1 MIKLNAKNPKGKGGC
16 QYHIAC
22 HENDLSP
29 YILLPGDP
37 DRVLKITQSWDEKRQ
52 VAFNREY
59 RSITGY
65 FKNVKISCLSTGIGA
80 PSTAI
85 AIEEAARLGV
95 HTFIRVGSTG
105 AIQRGINPGDL
116 IINTGGVRLE
126 GTSKNYVRPEY
137 PALAHYEVILALIE
151 ACEKFKFR
159 YHLGITASTDA
170 FYVGEGR
177 LGFKG
182 YSQLNFKDIVPDLRK
197 AKVTNLEMEASV
209 LFTLANLYNLR
220 AGAVCAVFDNLLTNK
235 WIIKGEKEAGKV
247 ACEAVV
253 TLNQWDK
260 IKNKKR
266 KKHFY
271 PSLIK
276 LK

>member
-1 MIKLNAKNPKGKGGC
+1 MIKSKAKNPKGKGGC

-22 HENDLSP
+22 RRNDLSS
-29 YILLPGDP
+29 YVLLPGDP
-37 DRVLKITQSWDEKRQ
+37 DRVLKITQSWDRKRQ
-52 VAFNREY
+52 IAFNREY
-59 RSITGY
+59 RSVTGY
-65 FKNVKISCLSTGIGA
+65 FKNVRISCLSTGIGA

-95 HTFIRVGSTG
+95 HTLIRVGSTG
-105 AIQRGINPGDL
+105 AIQKGINPGDL

-126 GTSKNYVRPEY
+126 GTSKNYIRPEY

-151 ACEKFKFR
+151 ACEKLKFK

-182 YSQLNFKDIVPDLRK
+182 YFQSNFKDVVPDLHK
-197 AKVTNLEMEASV
+197 AKVLNLEMEASA
-209 LFTLANLYNLR
+209 LFTLAGLYGLR
-220 AGAVCAVFDNLLTNK
+220 AGALCTVFDNLLTDK
-235 WIIKGEKEAGKV
+235 WIIKGEREMGKAAG
-247 ACEAVV
+247 EAVV
-253 TLNQWDK
+253 ILNQWDK
-260 IKNKKR
+260 TKAKKK

-271 PSLIK
+271 PSLIN
-276 LK
+276 